1 MPIVFAPF
9 NTELTIIKILADE
22 TLKKHLESLGIVVN
36 QKIEVLSNTSGSLI
50 CLIKDSRVA
59 LDRNLSTK
67 ILVRC

>member
-36 QKIEVLSNTSGSLI
+36 QKIEVLSNASGSLI

>member
-36 QKIEVLSNTSGSLI
+36 QKIEVLSNASGALI